1 MTMARL
7 EISAKVKKV
16 AEKITRVGED
26 NGEVDAVCE
35 ITFTMSLSRRDY
47 LRLARAELRGDDL
60 LLALDVATFQMSLD
74 DMWYTGSTQ
83 DGP

>member
-1 MTMARL
+1 MMARL
-7 EISAKVKKV
+7 EINAKVKKV
-16 AEKITRVGED
+16 TEKITRVGD

-60 LLALDVATFQMSLD
+60 LLALDVANFQMSLD
-74 DMWYTGSTQ
+74 DMWEKGSTQ
-83 DGP
+83 EGT

>member
-16 AEKITRVGED
+16 TEKITRVGD

-35 ITFTMSLSRRDY
+35 ITFTTSLKRRDY

-60 LLALDVATFQMSLD
+60 LLALDVAAFQMSLD
-74 DMWYTGSTQ
+74 DMWHTGPAQ
-83 DGP
+83 EGP